1 MNWRVRVTLTLMRLA
16 VLITL
21 ALVASPLAAQ
31 DQAEKPCFC
40 RNSDGEKVMLGDIAC
55 LQVGSTMF
63 MARCSMSLNV
73 LTWRKVADGCL
84 SSQISTPKKLVA
96 L

>member
-1 MNWRVRVTLTLMRLA
+1 
-16 VLITL
+16 
-21 ALVASPLAAQ
+21 
-31 DQAEKPCFC
+31 
-40 RNSDGEKVMLGDIAC
+40 MLGDIAC

>member
-1 MNWRVRVTLTLMRLA
+1 MRLSTAILSAIILTLSCMP
-16 VLITL
+16 VT
-21 ALVASPLAAQ
+21 AQ
-31 DQAEKPCFC
+31 DQATKPCYC
-40 RNSDGEKVMLGDIAC
+40 INRDGERVELGQIAC
-55 LQVGSTMF
+55 LRVGDTSF

-84 SSQISTPKKLVA
+84 SSNISIPAQPTA